1 MRRNLIFIKNN
12 KKHIYMQIFYRVSH
26 AAFLIF
32 LFNNIMLKMDFY
44 KKKNDLNYV

>member
-1 MRRNLIFIKNN
+1 
-12 KKHIYMQIFYRVSH
+12 MQIFYRVSH

-44 KKKNDLNYV
+44 KKK